1 MIVVVVLFDPCRPW
15 DGGHMS
21 IVMANLSASITW
33 KVTVFI
39 GHCAYCQCWYQAAVS
54 GLL

>member
-1 MIVVVVLFDPCRPW
+1 MIVVVVTFDLCRLW

-39 GHCAYCQCWYQAAVS
+39 VYTVNVGTRQLCLV
-54 GLL
+54 